1 MELLNKKTE
10 PAPALKKTAAGPAG
24 RRKKTEPPPAV
35 SAMSVVLLAAAVVL
49 LISSILFPILMV
61 SGDSM
66 EPGLTDGD
74 LLLLVRTHS
83 LAPGDLVGFKWSDK
97 TLLKRVIAC
106 PGDWVM
112 IDAAGRVY
120 VNGTLLDEPYVSEFR
135 RGENDVSYPYQVP
148 VGSYFVM
155 GDERVSSLDSR
166 SSLVGCVPY
175 DRIIGKGVIRFWPL
189 RTGQKENR

>member
-1 MELLNKKTE
+1 MDLLNKKTG
-10 PAPALKKTAAGPAG
+10 PAEKKAAAGSEKHSKKTG
-24 RRKKTEPPPAV
+24 PPPSFSV
-35 SAMSVVLLAAAVVL
+35 MSVVLLAAAVAL
-49 LISSILFPILMV
+49 LISSFLFSVLMV

-74 LLLLVRTHS
+74 MLLLVRTHS
-83 LAPGDLVGFKWSDK
+83 LESGDLVSFKWNGK

-120 VNGTLLDEPYVSEFR
+120 VNGALLEEPYVSEFR
-135 RGENDVSYPYQVP
+135 LGESDVSYPFQVP
-148 VGSYFVM
+148 ENSYFVM

-166 SSLVGCVPY
+166 RTQVGCVEY
-175 DRIIGKGVIRFWPL
+175 DQIIGKGVMRIWPL
-189 RTGQKENR
+189 RSDQRETT

>member
-1 MELLNKKTE
+1 MELHNKK
-10 PAPALKKTAAGPAG
+10 PDPALAGKKAAGEAG
-24 RRKKTEPPPAV
+24 HRKNTEPPPSFSV
-35 SAMSVVLLAAAVVL
+35 TSVVLLAAAVVL
-49 LISSILFPILMV
+49 LISSFLFSVLMV

-83 LAPGDLVGFKWSDK
+83 LAPGDLVSFKWNDK

-120 VNGTLLDEPYVSEFR
+120 VNGALLEEPYVSEFR
-135 RGENDVSYPYQVP
+135 LGESDVSYPFQVP
-148 VGSYFVM
+148 ENSYFVM

-166 SSLVGCVPY
+166 RTQVGCVEY
-175 DRIIGKGVIRFWPL
+175 DQIIGKGVMRIWPL
-189 RTGQKENR
+189 RSDQRETT

>member
-1 MELLNKKTE
+1 MELHNKKAG
-10 PAPALKKTAAGPAG
+10 PAPAGKKAAAAGH
-24 RRKKTEPPPAV
+24 RKKTEPPPSFSV
-35 SAMSVVLLAAAVVL
+35 TSVVLLAAAVVL
-49 LISSILFPILMV
+49 LISSFLFSVLMV

-83 LAPGDLVGFKWSDK
+83 LAPGDLVSFKWNDK

-106 PGDWVM
+106 PGDWVT

-120 VNGTLLDEPYVSEFR
+120 VNGALLEEPYVSEFR
-135 RGENDVSYPYQVP
+135 LGESDVSYPFQVP
-148 VGSYFVM
+148 ENSYFVM

-166 SSLVGCVPY
+166 RTQVGCVEY
-175 DRIIGKGVIRFWPL
+175 DQIIGKGVMRIWPL
-189 RTGQKENR
+189 RSNQKETP

>member
-1 MELLNKKTE
+1 MELHNKKPD
-10 PAPALKKTAAGPAG
+10 PAPAGKKAAGEAG
-24 RRKKTEPPPAV
+24 HRKNTEPPPSFSV
-35 SAMSVVLLAAAVVL
+35 TSVVLLAAAVVL
-49 LISSILFPILMV
+49 LISSFLFSVLMV

-83 LAPGDLVGFKWSDK
+83 LAPGDLVSFKWNDK

-120 VNGTLLDEPYVSEFR
+120 VNGALLEEPYVSEFR
-135 RGENDVSYPYQVP
+135 LGESDVSYPFQVP
-148 VGSYFVM
+148 ENSYFVM

-166 SSLVGCVPY
+166 RTQVGCVEY
-175 DRIIGKGVIRFWPL
+175 DQIIGKGVMRIWPL
-189 RTGQKENR
+189 RSDQRETT